1 MAMTM
6 TINEGLVKYNLISQV
21 PLSTKDGSLSKD
33 VKIKVMD
40 MRITL
45 GKIKKNFDADVQ
57 EFISGVKTE
66 EFDTLQGK
74 QDRTEE
80 ETARLNEVINEL
92 NDSILTY
99 EAQKKA
105 EEIEFDKSFT
115 TEEFN
120 EIVGIMTD
128 DVKINNQTIPATE
141 FLEILEQVF
150 VA

>member
-1 MAMTM
+1 M

-21 PLSTKDGSLSKD
+21 PLFTKDGSLSKD
-33 VKIKVMD
+33 LKIKVMD

-57 EFISGVKTE
+57 EFIDGIKTE
-66 EFDTLQGK
+66 EFTELQNK
-74 QDRTEE
+74 ERTEE
-80 ETARLNEVINEL
+80 ESARFNEVINEL
-92 NDSILTY
+92 NDHILTY

-105 EEIEFDKSFT
+105 EEVEFDKAFT
-115 TEEFN
+115 LEEFN
-120 EIVGIMTD
+120 EIVGIMSD
-128 DVKINNQTIPATE
+128 DVKINNQIIPATE

>member
-1 MAMTM
+1 MIMTM

-21 PLSTKDGSLSKD
+21 PLATKDGSLSKET
-33 VKIKVMD
+33 KIKVMD

-45 GKIKKNFDADVQ
+45 GKIKKSFDEDVQ

-66 EFDTLQGK
+66 EFDTLQNK

-80 ETARLNEVINEL
+80 ENARLNEVINEL
-92 NDSILTY
+92 NDSIITY

-105 EEIEFDKSFT
+105 EEIEFDKSLT
-115 TEEFN
+115 TAEFN

>member
-1 MAMTM
+1 MNM

-21 PLSTKDGSLSKD
+21 PLFTKDGSLSKD
-33 VKIKVMD
+33 LKIKVMD

-57 EFISGVKTE
+57 EFIDGIKTE
-66 EFDTLQGK
+66 EFTELQNK
-74 QDRTEE
+74 ERTEE
-80 ETARLNEVINEL
+80 ESARFNEVINEL
-92 NDSILTY
+92 NDHILTY

-105 EEIEFDKSFT
+105 EEVEFDKAFT
-115 TEEFN
+115 LEEFN
-120 EIVGIMTD
+120 EIVGIMSD
-128 DVKINNQTIPATE
+128 DVKINNQIIPATE

>member
-1 MAMTM
+1 MIMTM

-21 PLSTKDGSLSKD
+21 PLATKDGSLSKET
-33 VKIKVMD
+33 KIKVMD

-45 GKIKKNFDADVQ
+45 GKIKKSFDEDVQ

-66 EFDTLQGK
+66 EFDTLQNK
-74 QDRTEE
+74 SDRTEE
-80 ETARLNEVINEL
+80 ENARLNEVINEL
-92 NDSILTY
+92 NDSIITY

-105 EEIEFDKSFT
+105 EEIEFDKSLT
-115 TEEFN
+115 TAEFN

>member
-1 MAMTM
+1 M

-21 PLSTKDGSLSKD
+21 PLFTKDGSLSKD
-33 VKIKVMD
+33 LKIKVMD

-57 EFISGVKTE
+57 EFIEGIKTE
-66 EFDTLQGK
+66 EFTELQNK
-74 QDRTEE
+74 ERTEE
-80 ETARLNEVINEL
+80 ESARFNEVINEL
-92 NDSILTY
+92 NDHILTY

-105 EEIEFDKSFT
+105 EEVEFDKAFT
-115 TEEFN
+115 LEEFN
-120 EIVGIMTD
+120 EIVGIMSD
-128 DVKINNQTIPATE
+128 DVKINNQIIPATE